1 MLSKFKRNKH
11 QQHLAQLPKIS
22 QSADDV
28 AFFYSPADFRETLL
42 AGIAS
47 ATHRIYIIALYLE
60 QDDGGKGILNA
71 LYEAKRQRPELDV
84 CVLVDWHRAQRGR
97 IGAAASNTNADWYCR
112 MAQENAGVSIPV
124 YGVPVNTREALGV
137 LHFKGFIIDDCVLY
151 SGASLNDVY
160 LHQHDKYRYDRYQLI
175 RNPQMADVM
184 QNWVVQNPVQ
194 GRGVNRPGQSST
206 PEKPGNQKRYSPVS
220 SGTAGC
226 HVSFS
231 GRCR

>member
-42 AGIAS
+42 ARIAS

-97 IGAAASNTNADWYCR
+97 IGAAASNTNATGIVAWR
-112 MAQENAGVSIPV
+112 KKTPAFRFPFTA
-124 YGVPVNTREALGV
+124 
-137 LHFKGFIIDDCVLY
+137 
-151 SGASLNDVY
+151 
-160 LHQHDKYRYDRYQLI
+160 YR
-175 RNPQMADVM
+175 
-184 QNWVVQNPVQ
+184 
-194 GRGVNRPGQSST
+194 
-206 PEKPGNQKRYSPVS
+206 
-220 SGTAGC
+220 
-226 HVSFS
+226 
-231 GRCR
+231 